1 MNDAL
6 MQIYHRLPGPARSV
20 AASMRGYTLRHW
32 RYGSET
38 ESLVQG
44 ALEREA
50 WGVEQWESWQQERL
64 AYVLHRAATRVP
76 YYRDQWLKR
85 RRQGDRSSWE
95 LLDNWPTL
103 EKETLRREAQAFIAD
118 DCDQRR
124 LFHDHTSGTTGKP
137 LDIWQSQKT
146 VREWYAL
153 FEARTR
159 RWYGVSRNDRW
170 AILGGQ
176 TVTRVAQRHPPFWV
190 WNSALNQ
197 LYMSSYHLA
206 PDLVGHYVKALQRYR
221 VTYLLGYTSALYAL
235 AQEILRLK
243 HRDLQLA
250 VVITNAEPVFKYQR
264 EVISEAFKCPVRET
278 YGMAE
283 IVFAASECA
292 SGRLHI
298 WPEAGI
304 GEVTQDHQPV
314 LDDQAG
320 DLLCTGLINADMPLI
335 RYRVGDRCALPSVHH
350 PCECGRNLPQMASV
364 EGRADDVLYTIDGRR
379 VGRLDPVFKGGLAIR
394 EAQIIQEALNCVRLR
409 FVPTT
414 HYRAEHGEAM
424 IKRIQERMGNV
435 QVVLE
440 LVTEIPR
447 TANGKFRAVIC
458 NLPAKEE
465 PNSTLKQP
473 QHGPSGS
480 LSATSPTNGDVSEL
494 NIRWGPHS
502 A

>member
-6 MQIYHRLPGPARSV
+6 MQIYHRLPGRARSV
-20 AASMRGYTLRHW
+20 AASMRGYTLRHR

-38 ESLVQG
+38 ESLVNM
-44 ALEREA
+44 ALEREK
-50 WGVEQWESWQQERL
+50 WGAERWESWQQERL
-64 AYVLHRAATRVP
+64 AYVLHRAATQVP
-76 YYRDQWLKR
+76 YYRDHWLRR

-95 LLDNWPTL
+95 LLQNWPML
-103 EKETLRREAQAFIAD
+103 EKETLRREARAFIAD
-118 DCDQRR
+118 DCDPHQ

-137 LDIWQSQKT
+137 LDIWQSPKT

-176 TVTRVAQRHPPFWV
+176 TVTRIAQRRPPFWV
-190 WNSALNQ
+190 WNAALNQ

-206 PDLVGHYVKALQRYR
+206 PDLVGHYVEALRRYR

-243 HRDLQLA
+243 HNDLQLA
-250 VVITNAEPVFKYQR
+250 VVITNAEPVFEHQR
-264 EVISEAFKCPVRET
+264 EVISEAFRCPVRET

-283 IVFAASECA
+283 IVFAASECGA
-292 SGRLHI
+292 GRLHI

-304 GEVTQDHQPV
+304 GEVMQDHQAVP
-314 LDDQAG
+314 DGKSG
-320 DLLCTGLINADMPLI
+320 DLLCTGLMNADMPLI
-335 RYRVGDRCALPSVHH
+335 RYRVGDRCALPSIQR

-379 VGRLDPVFKGGLAIR
+379 VGRLDPVFKGDLAIR
-394 EAQIIQEALNCVRLR
+394 EAQIIQETLNCVRLR
-409 FVPTT
+409 FVPATQ
-414 HYRAEHGEAM
+414 YRSENGETM
-424 IKRIQERMGNV
+424 IRRIRERMGNV

-440 LVTEIPR
+440 PVKEIPR

-458 NLPAKEE
+458 NLTAKQE

-473 QHGPSGS
+473 QRASSGS
-480 LSATSPTNGDVSEL
+480 LPATS
-494 NIRWGPHS
+494 
-502 A
+502 

>member
-1 MNDAL
+1 M

-20 AASMRGYTLRHW
+20 AASMRGYTLRHR

-38 ESLVQG
+38 ESLVNM

-50 WGVEQWESWQQERL
+50 WGAERWESWQQERL
-64 AYVLHRAATRVP
+64 AYVLHRAATQVP
-76 YYRDQWLKR
+76 YYRDHWLKR

-95 LLDNWPTL
+95 LLENWPML
-103 EKETLRREAQAFIAD
+103 EKETLRREARAFIAD

-176 TVTRVAQRHPPFWV
+176 TVTRMAQRRPPFWV
-190 WNSALNQ
+190 WNAALNQ

-243 HRDLQLA
+243 HNDLQLA
-250 VVITNAEPVFKYQR
+250 VVITNAEPVFEYQR

-283 IVFAASECA
+283 IVFAASECGA
-292 SGRLHI
+292 GRLHI

-304 GEVTQDHQPV
+304 GEVTQDSQPV
-314 LDDQAG
+314 SGGKAG
-320 DLLCTGLINADMPLI
+320 DLLCTGLMNEDMPLI
-335 RYRVGDRCALPSVHH
+335 RYQVGDRCALPSVQR

-394 EAQIIQEALNCVRLR
+394 EAQIIQETLNCVRLR
-409 FVPTT
+409 FVPDTQ
-414 HYRAEHGEAM
+414 YRAEHGEAM

-440 LVTEIPR
+440 PVNEIPR
-447 TANGKFRAVIC
+447 TTNGKFRAVIC
-458 NLPAKEE
+458 NLRAKQR
-465 PNSTLKQP
+465 PGGALKNP
-473 QHGPSGS
+473 QRGSSGN
-480 LSATSPTNGDVSEL
+480 LPATSPTNGDEHRMGIPLSL
-494 NIRWGPHS
+494 T
-502 A
+502 